1 MDEED
6 LYSAVGRQAHAAG
19 PDEHEAGQEDDSLN
33 ADTFGSASVSAA
45 NNGAAPA
52 RPAWTSA
59 GASVALV
66 AGSNRWVA
74 VPLLLRC
81 LSSHMSTVEGSLHR
95 ATICALW
102 VIVQL
107 NRVS

>member
-19 PDEHEAGQEDDSLN
+19 PDEPEAGQEEDSLN
-33 ADTFGSASVSAA
+33 ADTFGSASVSAV
-45 NNGAAPA
+45 NNGAGPA

-66 AGSNRWVA
+66 AGANRWV
-74 VPLLLRC
+74 
-81 LSSHMSTVEGSLHR
+81 SLPVGFV
-95 ATICALW
+95 ALCAA
-102 VIVQL
+102 
-107 NRVS
+107 